1 MEFGNPDKQ
10 KDLKDLKDFVLE
22 KINKEERKI
31 LDEAIETGAKAIVE
45 IIENGVDIAM
55 NKYN

>member
-10 KDLKDLKDFVLE
+10 KDLKDFVLE

-31 LDEAIETGAKAIVE
+31 LDEAIETGAKAIEE

>member
-1 MEFGNPDKQ
+1 MESGNPEKQ
-10 KDLKDLKDFVLE
+10 RDLKDFILE

-31 LDEAIETGAKAIVE
+31 IDVAIDNATKGIEE
-45 IIENGVDIAM
+45 ILENGIDIAM